1 MNDLKAVFRSVFH
14 FLQSL
19 FCRFEAMFRG
29 FTDPFHGFRMVLFDA
44 SAFDITTGKT
54 ALRLGIALLRGFLK
68 LFHIPGGI

>member
-1 MNDLKAVFRSVFH
+1 
-14 FLQSL
+14 
-19 FCRFEAMFRG
+19 MFRG